1 MIHKKPLSAY
11 LKKDAHGTA
20 SILEA
25 ESAQVFV
32 PQRYNI
38 HDLLDFGDITKVL
51 GVFEVQISGEPV
63 NYHLYLP
70 SMLTM
75 CPSSISQRTIDET
88 AYYVFNFKRGDVFLT
103 TNVMMKQDYILSKM
117 FIEFI
122 RNGNIPSFLTYDQ
135 MARMFDVAQVTCGV
149 TLPVPHA
156 TFEMIFAHCCRDPK
170 DLNRKYRYSD
180 KKDNPV
186 FLGLRNVTHVR
197 DSTTARLVS
206 SHFLE
211 GANSA
216 IVNQIEQ
223 RSETEDML
231 RE

>member
-1 MIHKKPLSAY
+1 MVHKKPLSAY
-11 LKKDAHGTA
+11 LKKDVHGSA
-20 SILEA
+20 SILNA
-25 ESAQVFV
+25 ESAQAFI
-32 PQRYNI
+32 PQRYEV
-38 HDLLDFGDITKVL
+38 HDLLDFGDPTKVL
-51 GVFEVQISGEPV
+51 GIFELKIAEEPIG
-63 NYHLYLP
+63 YYLYLP
-70 SMLTM
+70 AMLAM
-75 CPSSISQRTIDET
+75 RPSSISQRTINDI
-88 AYYVFNFKRGDVFLT
+88 AYYVFNFKRGDILLT

-117 FIEFI
+117 FIEFV
-122 RNGNIPSFLTYDQ
+122 RNGNVPPFLTYDQ

-149 TLPVPHA
+149 TLSVPHA

-170 DLNRKYRYSD
+170 NLNVKYRYSD
-180 KKDNPV
+180 QKENPV

-197 DSTTARLVS
+197 DSTTARLIS

-216 IVNQIEQ
+216 IVNQIDQ